1 LYIEKEFVPTAAT
14 MDWPFLL
21 AIRKGR
27 FGMRLDVRFDNGFEK
42 LLASFVI
49 AAALAA
55 VFMLGYLISPG
66 AAYAEWDSS
75 SSFGDSYYLR
85 QIADNIDDATG
96 ELSEIS
102 STLDDI
108 ERSMP

>member
-1 LYIEKEFVPTAAT
+1 MKIEVSFES
-14 MDWPFLL
+14 
-21 AIRKGR
+21 
-27 FGMRLDVRFDNGFEK
+27 GFEK
-42 LLASFVI
+42 AITAFVI
-49 AAALAA
+49 TAALAA
-55 VFMLGYLISPG
+55 VFMLGYLLSPP

-102 STLDDI
+102 STLNDI

>member
-1 LYIEKEFVPTAAT
+1 
-14 MDWPFLL
+14 
-21 AIRKGR
+21 
-27 FGMRLDVRFDNGFEK
+27 MRLDIQFENGFEK
-42 LLASFVI
+42 
-49 AAALAA
+49 AAALAVMTAVLAA
-55 VFMLGYLISPG
+55 VFLVGYLVSPG

-102 STLDDI
+102 STLEDI
-108 ERSMP
+108 ERAMP

>member
-1 LYIEKEFVPTAAT
+1 
-14 MDWPFLL
+14 
-21 AIRKGR
+21 
-27 FGMRLDVRFDNGFEK
+27 MRIDIRFDNRFDK
-42 LLASFVI
+42 MLASLVI
-49 AAALAA
+49 VAALGA
-55 VFMLGYLISPG
+55 VFMLGYLISPR

-102 STLDDI
+102 SALDDI

>member
-1 LYIEKEFVPTAAT
+1 V
-14 MDWPFLL
+14 
-21 AIRKGR
+21 
-27 FGMRLDVRFDNGFEK
+27 RLDIQFENGFEK
-42 LLASFVI
+42 
-49 AAALAA
+49 AAALAVMTAVLAA
-55 VFMLGYLISPG
+55 VFLVGYLVSPG

-102 STLDDI
+102 STLEDI